1 MLKHEVASTYNNL
14 TNIWKPNLKDMKPK
28 SLLMT
33 IAILAIAINTL
44 AQETGTYTDSR
55 DKKTYKTVKIGTQ
68 TWMAENL
75 AYKATSGCYAY
86 ENNESNAKI
95 YGYLYNWET
104 AKKVCPSGWHLPS
117 KDDLSA
123 LLTYLGGELIAGD
136 KLKEAG
142 TNHWQKPVSAA
153 TNETGFT
160 AIPGGYRNE
169 KGEFY
174 VLGYNCWW
182 WCSSGED
189 TERAYHVLIYSHT
202 KDVTISYINKN
213 NGFSVRCVK
222 D

>member
-1 MLKHEVASTYNNL
+1 
-14 TNIWKPNLKDMKPK
+14 
-28 SLLMT
+28 MT
-33 IAILAIAINTL
+33 IAILTVAINIV

-55 DKKTYKTVKIGTQ
+55 DKKTYKTVKIGSQ

-95 YGYLYNWET
+95 YGCLYTWET

-117 KDDLSA
+117 KDDWSA
-123 LLTYLGGELIAGD
+123 LLTYLGGENIAGD

-142 TNHWQKPVSAA
+142 TNHWQKPASAA

-160 AIPGGYRNE
+160 AIPGGFRNE
-169 KGEFY
+169 QGEFY
-174 VLGYNCWW
+174 VLGYNGWW
-182 WCSSGED
+182 WCSTEED
-189 TERAYHVLIYSHT
+189 TERANQVLIFGHT

>member
-1 MLKHEVASTYNNL
+1 MYFK
-14 TNIWKPNLKDMKPK
+14 IK
-28 SLLMT
+28 SLT
-33 IAILAIAINTL
+33 IVLFVFAISTS
-44 AQETGTYTDSR
+44 AQETGTVSDLR
-55 DKKTYKTVKIGTQ
+55 DGKQYKTVKIGTQ

-104 AKKVCPSGWHLPS
+104 AKKVCPSGWRLSS
-117 KDDLSA
+117 KDDWSA
-123 LLTYLGGELIAGD
+123 LLTYLGGELIAGE

-142 TNHWQKPVSAA
+142 TNHWQKPISPS
-153 TNETGFT
+153 TNESGFT
-160 AIPGGYRNE
+160 AIPGGFRNE

-182 WCSSGED
+182 WCSTEED
-189 TERAYHVLIYSHT
+189 TERANQVLIFGHT

-222 D
+222 K

>member
-1 MLKHEVASTYNNL
+1 
-14 TNIWKPNLKDMKPK
+14 
-28 SLLMT
+28 MT
-33 IAILAIAINTL
+33 IAILAIAINII

-104 AKKVCPSGWHLPS
+104 ANKVCPSGWHLPS
-117 KDDLSA
+117 KDDWSA

-142 TNHWQKPVSAA
+142 TNHWQKPVSVA

-174 VLGYNCWW
+174 VFGYNCWW
-182 WCSSGED
+182 WCSTEED
-189 TERAYHVLIYSHT
+189 TERANQVLIYGHT